1 MRSLLV
7 LASLSALVAA
17 CTPYIPVKDAFGTS
31 ALRPAGTIPPEFA
44 AFNNYDPRVNALLAD
59 QLCATPVTSLV
70 VQPAPADPGEV
81 VGVTSRCEDY
91 TIGLPELPRPSSP
104 WPP

>member
-7 LASLSALVAA
+7 PASLAALVAA
-17 CTPYIPVKDAFGTS
+17 CTPYIPVKDSFGTS
-31 ALRPAGTIPPEFA
+31 ALRPAGSIPPEFA

-59 QLCATPVTSLV
+59 QLCATPDTLLVT
-70 VQPAPADPGEV
+70 QAAPAAPGEV
-81 VGVTSRCEDY
+81 VGATERCQDY
-91 TIGLPELPRPSSP
+91 TTGLPEVAPPSAA